1 MTVPD
6 SVPTHAVLL
15 FDGHCNLCN
24 FWVNFLLIA
33 DSRHKLSFAAQQ
45 SAAGKQL
52 ILLVGNNAIEPE
64 SVILI
69 DRGMPFTRS
78 DAVLKT
84 LRLLGGFWRL
94 LYILVI
100 IPRPIRDFVY
110 DFIARRRFR
119 WFGRRDQC
127 RIPSS
132 QERERFL
139 D

>member
-33 DSRHKLSFAAQQ
+33 DSQHKLKFAAQQ

-52 ILLVGNNAIEPE
+52 IFQFDNDSIEPE

-69 DRGMPFTRS
+69 DRGIPFTKS